1 MRKSTPKVRLEA
13 MVFDTEHTA
22 HALLIPIYQKADEL
36 GLFER
41 LGARL
46 KIAMR
51 TNDYTWLD
59 KLKTLWASIVI
70 GCSHTVDIN
79 TALGAHEPALAS
91 VFGLRRFPDQ
101 SGMNR
106 LLHRVTPDSVKQVR
120 QVAFDLL
127 VRHSRARERARWL
140 RLPGGRRVLVV
151 DIDQRGVVVSSRRY
165 ELADAAFFGT
175 KRGRRGYRLTLAYLG
190 GEIGEVLDEHFDA
203 GTTTP
208 AGRLPEVLARL
219 SEACQQWG
227 IAPSDVLIRADAA
240 YGTPA
245 IVTQIQ
251 AHGFE
256 YLIKGLSQARAR
268 TLMRMVDADAVFE
281 RAGHGN
287 ELRWVTDLAAI
298 EHVGRSAGRPRVTTR
313 TIVGMWVH
321 EIGPKGTRP
330 GPISRQRR
338 EREGRGRRRVATPEY
353 WLTSIEAE
361 DLPASECLEVY
372 NARQT
377 IEAYFKAEQQ
387 ALGARH
393 VRTHAWAGAALFQWL
408 VAITNNVLRWV
419 QQELFAATELE
430 TAGIRRLTKEAMH
443 VPGRV
448 RHHGHEIVV
457 TLERRHPLI
466 ARLLRGWRQLIAD
479 SPPSLQPL
487 VLRPSPA

>member
-1 MRKSTPKVRLEA
+1 MKKSTPKIRLEA
-13 MVFDTEHTA
+13 MAFDTEHTA

-41 LGARL
+41 LGAGL

-59 KLKTLWASIVI
+59 KLKTLWASIVL

-79 TALGAHEPALAS
+79 TVLGAHESALAS
-91 VFGLRRFPDQ
+91 VFGLARFPDQ
-101 SGMNR
+101 SGINR

-120 QVAFDLL
+120 EVAFDLL
-127 VRHSRARERARWL
+127 VRHSRARDRSRWL

-151 DIDQRGVVVSSRRY
+151 DIDQRGLVVSSRRY

-190 GEIGEVLDEHFDA
+190 GEVGEVLDEHFDA
-203 GTTTP
+203 GTSTP
-208 AGRLPEVLARL
+208 IARLPEVLERL
-219 SEACQQWG
+219 GQTCQAWG
-227 IAPSDVLIRADAA
+227 ISPSDVLIRADAA

-245 IVTQIQ
+245 IVTQIE
-251 AHGFE
+251 ARGFE
-256 YLIKGLSQARAR
+256 YLIKGLSQAKAQ
-268 TLMRMVDADAVFE
+268 TLMRAVGAEAVFE
-281 RAGHGN
+281 RAGDGG
-287 ELRWVTDLAAI
+287 EQRWVTDLGAT
-298 EHVGRSAGRPRVTTR
+298 EHVGRSAGRPRITAR

-330 GPISRQRR
+330 GPTSRQRR

-353 WLTSIEAE
+353 WLTSVGAE
-361 DLPASECLEVY
+361 DLPASAVIEVY

-408 VAITNNVLRWV
+408 VAMTNNVLRWA

-430 TAGIRRLTKEAMH
+430 TAGIKRLTKEAMH

-448 RHHGHEIVV
+448 RRHDHQIVV
-457 TLERRHPLI
+457 TLERRHPLV
-466 ARLLRGWRQLIAD
+466 ARLLRGWRRLIAE
-479 SPPSLQPL
+479 SPTHPQPL
-487 VLRPSPA
+487 PLHPSPA